1 MLTVSDRTHCMTVRT
16 SEAITVS
23 TLGLIEKYRKK
34 IFFSKLLLARG
45 GKVVS

>member
-23 TLGLIEKYRKK
+23 TLGLIEKYRKF
-34 IFFSKLLLARG
+34 FFSKLLLARG